1 MGRPPKTHLQLVN
14 EKKSHRTK
22 AELETRA
29 KAEKAL
35 LTGSSMREW
44 PEVKANPT
52 AHKEFARIRKLLK
65 SIQHDDALHE
75 AVINRYCLLI
85 AECDE
90 FDRMKA
96 RLIDDI
102 EALQDRY
109 DQGELEF
116 EIYFDLKGKLQDR
129 IMVCDRKVMDKRKM
143 LLSIEKENIMTI
155 ASALRAIPKSPKEE
169 AKSGMAAFLKRKQA
183 TQNGT

>member
-1 MGRPPKTHLQLVN
+1 MARPPKSHLQLIT
-14 EKKSHRTK
+14 EGKSHRTK

-96 RLIDDI
+96 RLIDDL
-102 EALQDRY
+102 ETLCKHHA
-109 DQGELEF
+109 QGDIGFME
-116 EIYFDLKGKLQDR
+116 YMDLKGKLQDR
-129 IMVCDRKVMDKRKM
+129 IMACDRKIMDKRKM

-155 ASALRAIPKSPKEE
+155 ASALRAIPKQPSKQE
-169 AKSGMAAFLKRKQA
+169 KTGMAAFLERRQA
-183 TQNGT
+183 GKNGT